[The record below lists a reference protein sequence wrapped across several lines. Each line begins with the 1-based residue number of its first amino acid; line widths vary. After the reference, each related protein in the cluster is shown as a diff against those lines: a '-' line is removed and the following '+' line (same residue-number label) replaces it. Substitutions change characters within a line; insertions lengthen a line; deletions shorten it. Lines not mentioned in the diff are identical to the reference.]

1 MLKKFILQRTFKVLK
16 KKISTTKTFF
26 KSETVQ
32 QNTLTLYSK
41 LIHVF
46 LLTGPPTPD
55 QSCVTTM
62 RPPPSCAT
70 TVPVWSR
77 LDSPVMM
84 LPVLSFPLL
93 LADPV
98 TRWARTFHIYDNCVN
113 IKKIAILFTIL
124 TNNLNKF
131 YHPYIM

>member
-1 MLKKFILQRTFKVLK
+1 MVIKSGYPGYGPFSSISYLVLC
-16 KKISTTKTFF
+16 
-26 KSETVQ
+26 E
-32 QNTLTLYSK
+32 
-41 LIHVF
+41 
-46 LLTGPPTPD
+46 LLSPPLNPSPPPTTSIFKRHPSPMPFIPAETPVLCYNLDHPKKD

-70 TVPVWSR
+70 TVLVWSR

-98 TRWARTFHIYDNCVN
+98 TRV
-113 IKKIAILFTIL
+113 
-124 TNNLNKF
+124 
-131 YHPYIM
+131 